1 MVSGVRS
8 VIVKGM
14 ASIVESSELNKAI
27 PERTFDNESDSN
39 GVAEIEPNASEND
52 ASRDCTRSPVDLSV
66 DSVPPM

>member
-39 GVAEIEPNASEND
+39 GAAEIEPNASEND
-52 ASRDCTRSPVDLSV
+52 ATSNVNGRPWTVDLSI
-66 DSVPPM
+66 SPM